1 MNQGASSS
9 SSSADQRFAGTG
21 GSEDFQLF
29 ENKTLALLE
38 ARWGEAAADV
48 WHGKYKDG
56 KEFFTADKINDCKN
70 YIKILE
76 SGETSSSPPAGTEAE
91 TLQRMITLL
100 RAYIKG
106 IATKTGAG
114 VASYRAL
121 GQKCTKEDFDAAITD
136 LANNVL
142 AIVIQQVSEDVAKTI
157 WAADE
162 STRKFT
168 IGSTLKTRYI

>member
-56 KEFFTADKINDCKN
+56 KEFFTADKINDCKD
-70 YIKILE
+70 YIKTLE
-76 SGETSSSPPAGTEAE
+76 SGKTAPSPPAGTEAE
-91 TLQRMITLL
+91 TLAGRRRQGVFREHQC
-100 RAYIKG
+100 
-106 IATKTGAG
+106 IAHK
-114 VASYRAL
+114 
-121 GQKCTKEDFDAAITD
+121 AAQP
-136 LANNVL
+136 ARRG
-142 AIVIQQVSEDVAKTI
+142 EC
-157 WAADE
+157 
-162 STRKFT
+162 
-168 IGSTLKTRYI
+168 